1 MPDPRGNWMFEMADG
16 MRKQG
21 IADETLRDVFFGRS
35 LPPVC
40 AAALLKDC
48 LRHIR
53 RPALALVVLAAQRP
67 QRVAHGL

>member
-35 LPPVC
+35 LP
-40 AAALLKDC
+40 LF
-48 LRHIR
+48 
-53 RPALALVVLAAQRP
+53 AQP
-67 QRVAHGL
+67 PS